1 MNDEAL
7 SEYSTSQATHAPD
20 ATQAPDAGHAPDGA
34 QATGAQ
40 VIEAA
45 PALQSRVEQDN
56 QNPVTAQ
63 PAAKRAKPA
72 ARRAA
77 SGRTAAAK
85 AAAALAGQASL
96 AESASGAAAAEAPV
110 AAAPTPTADEP
121 AAMTSAAAT
130 MVEPAGPK
138 PVQVAA
144 TPSVSARPAAV
155 TVGTVNSSPTDSLTA
170 NSVAAIGD
178 GQSSSPTDDQS
189 PHPAQNDNM
198 TRNSMDNQT
207 TEMNEHSD
215 GAASRS
221 VRLPEMREDR
231 DARPVESRGLR
242 FRGRDGRA
250 EVRGRVLARGRRPQG
265 GSQGGGQNVAAPGAT
280 RDDGYADGSGNGFA
294 ANGRTGQQ
302 GGRDNNNRDNTNR
315 DNYRDGGGRDGNNRD
330 GNNRDGNNRDG
341 RERVLERDIVRGRN
355 DLDLLTLEDKNL
367 TELREI
373 AKDLNVSATAAMKKS
388 DLVLRIL
395 EAQAAM
401 SGNAFKR
408 GILEILPD
416 GKGFLRTE
424 GYLPGNED
432 VYVSQSQIKR
442 FNLRTGDVV
451 SGQVRA
457 PKEME
462 RYYSL
467 LRVEA
472 TNGEPPDI
480 SRQRKEFEKLTPI
493 FPTEKF
499 NLETS
504 QDNITA
510 RIIDLVSPIGKG
522 QRGLIV
528 APPKAGKTS
537 LIKNVANS
545 IALNHP
551 EVVLIVLLIDER
563 PEEVTDI
570 ARSVK
575 GEVVASTFDEMPENH
590 MRVADMVLEKAKRMV
605 EQKKDVVIL
614 MDSITRLSRASNLV
628 VNPSGRTMSGGLDP
642 AAMYRPKRMF
652 GAARNI
658 EEGGSLTIL
667 ATTLVDTGSR
677 MDDYIFE
684 EFKGTGNLDLVLDR
698 NLFDQRIFPA
708 IDINKSGTR
717 RDDLLMSK
725 EDLAATFHLRRTL
738 AALDNDKAIN
748 LLIDRLKNT
757 KTNADFMEVVR
768 KSMRNSQTQ

>member
-1 MNDEAL
+1 
-7 SEYSTSQATHAPD
+7 
-20 ATQAPDAGHAPDGA
+20 
-34 QATGAQ
+34 
-40 VIEAA
+40 
-45 PALQSRVEQDN
+45 
-56 QNPVTAQ
+56 
-63 PAAKRAKPA
+63 
-72 ARRAA
+72 
-77 SGRTAAAK
+77 
-85 AAAALAGQASL
+85 
-96 AESASGAAAAEAPV
+96 
-110 AAAPTPTADEP
+110 
-121 AAMTSAAAT
+121 
-130 MVEPAGPK
+130 
-138 PVQVAA
+138 
-144 TPSVSARPAAV
+144 
-155 TVGTVNSSPTDSLTA
+155 
-170 NSVAAIGD
+170 
-178 GQSSSPTDDQS
+178 
-189 PHPAQNDNM
+189 
-198 TRNSMDNQT
+198 MDNQT
-207 TEMNEHSD
+207 TEMNEATAGTASD

-265 GSQGGGQNVAAPGAT
+265 GPQGGGGGQNGGQNAAAPGAA
-280 RDDGYADGSGNGFA
+280 RDDSHTDGSGNGFA
-294 ANGRTGQQ
+294 TNGRMGQQ
-302 GGRDNNNRDNTNR
+302 GGRDNNNRDNNNR
-315 DNYRDGGGRDGNNRD
+315 DNYRDANTRDGNTRD
-330 GNNRDGNNRDG
+330 GGNRDG
-341 RERVLERDIVRGRN
+341 RERVVERDIVRGRN

-493 FPTEKF
+493 FPLEKF
-499 NLETS
+499 KLETS

-590 MRVADMVLEKAKRMV
+590 MRVADMVMEKAKRMV

-667 ATTLVDTGSR
+667 ATALIDTGSR